1 VARVIVM
8 PQARRDVDAAIG
20 TLELP
25 ADSWLRIVRSL
36 RVLETFPLAGPRL
49 EGRLTPN
56 RYVLGP
62 WPWMILV
69 YRYDS
74 ASDRVFVLAA
84 FDARSAGSPLMAQNS

>member
-1 VARVIVM
+1 MARIIVM

-25 ADSWLRIVRSL
+25 ADSWTRIAHAL
-36 RVLETFPLAGPRL
+36 RVLETFPRSGPRL
-49 EGRLTPN
+49 EGRLAPN

-69 YRYDS
+69 YRYDEG
-74 ASDRVFVLAA
+74 SDQVFLLAMI
-84 FDARSAGSPLMAQNS
+84 DARSSVSPLAN